1 MEFCISSL
9 SNVINQISKPFHL
22 AQIKKIIRSIATG
35 LKYLHDHDIIHRD
48 IKPGNIFI
56 DKNCVVKLGDF
67 GSSRILN
74 DNIKQATPLIGTK
87 WYKAPEMIFA
97 KKEYDKKVDIW
108 SFGCLIAELF
118 LLEPLF
124 PGATDFEMVNLIFNF
139 LGFSE
144 DEEEI
149 LKPKIKIQYKQ
160 TPSDIFEKTFDCA
173 DGEAI
178 DLLKQMICVDPN
190 KRIDIDGVL
199 NHPYLYNEEDYMDV
213 NLPI

>member
-1 MEFCISSL
+1 
-9 SNVINQISKPFHL
+9 
-22 AQIKKIIRSIATG
+22 
-35 LKYLHDHDIIHRD
+35 
-48 IKPGNIFI
+48 
-56 DKNCVVKLGDF
+56 
-67 GSSRILN
+67 
-74 DNIKQATPLIGTK
+74 
-87 WYKAPEMIFA
+87 
-97 KKEYDKKVDIW
+97 
-108 SFGCLIAELF
+108 
-118 LLEPLF
+118 
-124 PGATDFEMVNLIFNF
+124 MVNLIFNF

-199 NHPYLYNEEDYMDV
+199 SHPYLDNEEDYMDV